1 MGAEEERRGET
12 VGVGVL
18 MRRLPKMEG
27 KKSCR
32 TEDTED
38 TEGARRSAV
47 DTVASVQEPMWSAHA
62 LGTGPGRIVYEI
74 AFKSTPSKRHTSRRS
89 WAIRRVQRL

>member
-18 MRRLPKMEG
+18 NEAIAKMEG

-32 TEDTED
+32 TEGTEVR
-38 TEGARRSAV
+38 EVFQRS
-47 DTVASVQEPMWSAHA
+47 
-62 LGTGPGRIVYEI
+62 L
-74 AFKSTPSKRHTSRRS
+74 
-89 WAIRRVQRL
+89 L

>member
-18 MRRLPKMEG
+18 NEAIAKMEG

-32 TEDTED
+32 RTPPLW
-38 TEGARRSAV
+38 RAV
-47 DTVASVQEPMWSAHA
+47 PSVRDSLDLKFLVKGL
-62 LGTGPGRIVYEI
+62 LGG
-74 AFKSTPSKRHTSRRS
+74 
-89 WAIRRVQRL
+89 